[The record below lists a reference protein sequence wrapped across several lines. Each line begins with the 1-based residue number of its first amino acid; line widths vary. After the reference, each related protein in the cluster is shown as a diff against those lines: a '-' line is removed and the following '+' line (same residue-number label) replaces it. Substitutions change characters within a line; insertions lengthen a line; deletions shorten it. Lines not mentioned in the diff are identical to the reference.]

1 MFLSDW
7 PWENETNPLGKLS
20 VGEKRKG
27 LLPEIINGRE
37 DPARNNHAS
46 QTLRYLTLRKRGSEK
61 KQRSLN

>member
-7 PWENETNPLGKLS
+7 PWENETNPLGTLS

-37 DPARNNHAS
+37 DPAVNNHAS
-46 QTLRYLTLRKRGSEK
+46 QTLRCLTLRKRGSDEN
-61 KQRSLN
+61 REA